1 MRINHLFSAFS
12 RGAGTRHSGIQT
24 TTRHLQ
30 SEIKTADILVHPPS
44 RRLTCLGLATRVYDM
59 WYDDLW
65 GGKKKKQDGTWG
77 IARRLSLTVDY
88 FYNWLGV
95 LGELLRGGDTRLSI
109 SFQEDTKI

>member
-30 SEIKTADILVHPPS
+30 GEIKTADILVHPPS

-65 GGKKKKQDGTWG
+65 GGKKKT
-77 IARRLSLTVDY
+77 RRD
-88 FYNWLGV
+88 LGDSPETFFDCRLFLQLV
-95 LGELLRGGDTRLSI
+95 RRLGELLRGGDTRLSI